1 LFDCIAKQYRVSHYT
16 DLAASG
22 VKYMRIHAYI
32 KRLVELKT
40 RVQKA
45 TKNLSPK
52 QMEKVFTHVAAYF
65 NVLSE
70 PARLRIMYAVCS
82 GEKSVSEVL
91 EICGTS
97 QANVSRHLLALHKAG
112 ILMRRKEGVT
122 VYYSIA
128 DNATVEMCQTVC
140 AKIAE
145 GIH

>member
-1 LFDCIAKQYRVSHYT
+1 MKA
-16 DLAASG
+16 
-22 VKYMRIHAYI
+22 
-32 KRLVELKT
+32 

-45 TKNLSPK
+45 SKNLSPK
-52 QMEKVFTHVAAYF
+52 QMEKVFLKVAAYF

-82 GEKSVSEVL
+82 GEKSVSEVVEL
-91 EICGTS
+91 CGSS

-112 ILMRRKEGVT
+112 ILLRRKEGVT

-128 DNATVEMCQTVC
+128 DNTTVEMCQSVC

-145 GIH
+145 NIH

>member
-1 LFDCIAKQYRVSHYT
+1 MKA
-16 DLAASG
+16 
-22 VKYMRIHAYI
+22 
-32 KRLVELKT
+32 

-45 TKNLSPK
+45 TKNLTPK
-52 QMEKVFTHVAAYF
+52 QMEKVFSQVAAYF

-91 EICGTS
+91 ELCGSS

-112 ILMRRKEGVT
+112 ILTRRKEGVT

-128 DNATVEMCQTVC
+128 DSATVEMCQSVC